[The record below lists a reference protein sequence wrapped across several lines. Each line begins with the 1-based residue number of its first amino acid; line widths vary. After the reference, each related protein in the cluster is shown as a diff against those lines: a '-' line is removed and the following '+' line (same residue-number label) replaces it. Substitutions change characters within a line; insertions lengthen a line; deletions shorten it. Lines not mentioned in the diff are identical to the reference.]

1 MVLQKSD
8 IDGLERPLYRWQGL
22 KSRIHHRVRTPQ
34 CPRRGNGVSCKTDR
48 IPGGLGC
55 QLKMRRR
62 GWRVS
67 AIGRKLLLS
76 AQNPTSAKQI
86 VALGL

>member
-8 IDGLERPLYRWQGL
+8 IDGLERPLYRGQGL
-22 KSRIHHRVRTPQ
+22 KSRIHDQVRTPH
-34 CPRRGNGVSCKTDR
+34 CPRRGNGVSCKTDK

-55 QLKMRRR
+55 QRKMRRR

-76 AQNPTSAKQI
+76 AQNSTSAKQI